1 MTTEITI
8 ENPRGNIDAATA
20 MCNYI
25 NERKREILAQFREL
39 EITEG
44 NYNSPDVTNKI
55 AELAD
60 AVEDLRNRGKELV
73 KAVCSDT
80 EALRV
85 ITQIDTRLWSYSS
98 KSDPYCAYALLSSA
112 LKEAKDKIAV
122 FKAKSEPQKPA
133 HTYLVR
139 ITCTDDVLGKVLKDA
154 VKKGAVDIVWCSP
167 QSDKAVK
174 AAQKLF
180 EENV

>member
-8 ENPRGNIDAATA
+8 ANPRGNIDAAKA
-20 MCNYI
+20 MCHYI
-25 NERKREILAQFREL
+25 NERKREILADFETL
-39 EITEG
+39 EITAD
-44 NYNSPDVTNKI
+44 NYNSQEVTEKI
-55 AELAD
+55 DALKNAVPELRD
-60 AVEDLRNRGKELV
+60 KGKELV

-98 KSDPYCAYALLSSA
+98 KSDPNCAYAILSSA

-122 FKAKSEPQKPA
+122 FKAKAEPKKPV

-154 VKKGAVDIVWCSP
+154 VKKGAVDIVWCVP

>member
-8 ENPRGNIDAATA
+8 ANPRGNIDAATE
-20 MCNYI
+20 MCDYI
-25 NERKREILAQFREL
+25 NRRKLEILADFETL
-39 EITEG
+39 AITAD
-44 NYNSPDVTNKI
+44 NYNSQEATEKI
-55 AELAD
+55 DALKN
-60 AVEDLRNRGKELV
+60 AVEELRDKGKELV

-98 KSDPYCAYALLSSA
+98 KSDPNCAYAILSSA

-122 FKAKSEPQKPA
+122 FKAKAEPKKPV

-139 ITCTDDVLGKVLKDA
+139 ITCTDDVLGKVVKDA
-154 VKKGAVDIVWCSP
+154 VKKGAVDIVWCVP

>member
-8 ENPRGNIDAATA
+8 ANPRGNIDAATA

-25 NERKREILAQFREL
+25 NRRKLEILADFERL
-39 EITEG
+39 EITAD
-44 NYNSPDVTNKI
+44 NYNSQEVTEKI
-55 AELAD
+55 DALKN
-60 AVEDLRNRGKELV
+60 AVEELRDKGKELV

-98 KSDPYCAYALLSSA
+98 KSDPNCAYAILSSA

-180 EENV
+180 DENV

>member
-8 ENPRGNIDAATA
+8 ANPRGNIDAATA
-20 MCNYI
+20 MCDYI
-25 NERKREILAQFREL
+25 NERKREILAQFGEL

-55 AELAD
+55 VELAD
-60 AVEDLRNRGKELV
+60 AVEDLRNSGKKLV

-98 KSDPYCAYALLSSA
+98 RPDPNCAYALLSSA
-112 LKEAKDKIAV
+112 LKEAKNKIAV
-122 FKAKSEPQKPA
+122 FKAKSEPQKPV

-139 ITCTDDVLGKVLKDA
+139 MTCTDAVLEKVMKA
-154 VKKGAVDIVWCSP
+154 AKNEGAFDIMWCSP